1 MIFGAAFLS
10 KENIES
16 FVWVFERFN
25 ECMGRAPVTIIT
37 DHDPT
42 MKAALN
48 NVFPRTFH
56 RLCKWYITD
65 KMEDKIGNVY
75 GNKASMSE
83 FYDLLNNSKSI
94 IEFEWRWDVWKSNRW
109 LRDIYEI
116 RFNWRPPY
124 MTRHFFAGM
133 STTQKSEEM
142 DNIVKM
148 MIKSHFTL

>member
-1 MIFGAAFLS
+1 MQISIADFKLFEQCVTFDITYKTNKHHLSLGLFYGKNHHKSSVIFGAAFLS

-94 IEFEWRWDVWKSNRW
+94 IEFERRWDVW
-109 LRDIYEI
+109 
-116 RFNWRPPY
+116 
-124 MTRHFFAGM
+124 
-133 STTQKSEEM
+133 
-142 DNIVKM
+142 IVE
-148 MIKSHFTL
+148 